1 MSSSLNQRFT
11 PWSLLKFAAPSIVMM
26 VFMSLYTIVDG
37 IFVSRFVGSNALSAT
52 NIVYPVLNIAIAF
65 ATMLATGGNAI
76 ISRYLGEDRP
86 QKANACLTQYVVI
99 ALGLGVLISILVQ
112 IFATPL
118 SLFLG
123 ANDVLLHDCNMYL
136 RTLLAFAPACVL
148 QVLFQSYFV
157 TAGRPT
163 LGLLLSIGSGI
174 SNAVLDYL
182 FIVVFQ
188 LGVAGAAL
196 ATGIGQCI
204 PAVVGLI
211 FFLTNKQGLH
221 FTKFSFYKREL
232 LQACYNGS
240 SEMVSQLSM
249 AVVTVLFNIVLMR
262 IAGEHGV
269 AAITILLYGQ
279 FLFNS
284 FYLGFSIGVAP
295 IVGFQYGAQN
305 KILLRRVYRI
315 SFLFVIASSI
325 CLLGA
330 SEALSRPIITIF
342 THDAKTFPLALTGFR
357 LFAFCFLFSG
367 VNITSSGFFTALSN
381 GRVSAILSFCRTF
394 VFTAACLLVLP
405 HFLGINGAWIAV
417 PAAEALTLLISLC
430 MHQKYFMRPG
440 KQNYFAE

>member
-136 RTLLAFAPACVL
+136 RTLLAFAPACML

-157 TAGRPT
+157 TAERPT

-211 FFLTNKQGLH
+211 FFFTNKQGLH

-240 SEMVSQLSM
+240 SELVSQLSM
-249 AVVTVLFNIVLMR
+249 AVVTALPENTVLLPLPFYYTANFCLIRSISV
-262 IAGEHGV
+262 
-269 AAITILLYGQ
+269 
-279 FLFNS
+279 FL
-284 FYLGFSIGVAP
+284 
-295 IVGFQYGAQN
+295 
-305 KILLRRVYRI
+305 
-315 SFLFVIASSI
+315 
-325 CLLGA
+325 
-330 SEALSRPIITIF
+330 
-342 THDAKTFPLALTGFR
+342 LALRPLSDFNTARKTRSCSGAYTGFPSC
-357 LFAFCFLFSG
+357 L
-367 VNITSSGFFTALSN
+367 SSHPP
-381 GRVSAILSFCRTF
+381 SFCWGQQKLYPAR
-394 VFTAACLLVLP
+394 LLQYLP
-405 HFLGINGAWIAV
+405 
-417 PAAEALTLLISLC
+417 TT
-430 MHQKYFMRPG
+430 QRPSRWH
-440 KQNYFAE
+440 

>member
-136 RTLLAFAPACVL
+136 RTLLAFAPACML

-211 FFLTNKQGLH
+211 FFFTNKQGLH

-295 IVGFQYGAQN
+295 IVGFQYGARN
-305 KILLRRVYRI
+305 KVLLRRVYRI
-315 SFLFVIASSI
+315 SFHEGLCPLHSRSGK
-325 CLLGA
+325 CLLRIRRGNPSSHLPPA
-330 SEALSRPIITIF
+330 HRHPRQEQCLRHLQKAG
-342 THDAKTFPLALTGFR
+342 H
-357 LFAFCFLFSG
+357 SG
-367 VNITSSGFFTALSN
+367 
-381 GRVSAILSFCRTF
+381 
-394 VFTAACLLVLP
+394 
-405 HFLGINGAWIAV
+405 
-417 PAAEALTLLISLC
+417 
-430 MHQKYFMRPG
+430 
-440 KQNYFAE
+440 